1 MNRFLCDGNTDF
13 NLVSDEDSRM
23 VTLKSYFVTR
33 RKFPLFVNI
42 FLEENFFFKDNNIN
56 TKLVCYRRHRL

>member
-33 RKFPLFVNI
+33 RKFHLFVNI
-42 FLEENFFFKDNNIN
+42 FLEEKFFFKDNNIN

>member
-33 RKFPLFVNI
+33 RKFNLFVNI